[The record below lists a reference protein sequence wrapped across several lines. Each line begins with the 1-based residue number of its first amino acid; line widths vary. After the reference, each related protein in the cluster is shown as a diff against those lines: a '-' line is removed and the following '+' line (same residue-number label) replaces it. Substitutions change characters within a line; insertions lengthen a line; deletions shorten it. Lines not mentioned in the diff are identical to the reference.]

1 MDFGKNLQLLKQK
14 LIKVWDLMVWVSQEQ
29 PAARSGQE
37 KSQLQPGEPA
47 ASSQQ
52 PAAAR
57 SSQRTSQ
64 AARKASQEESQPGG
78 ELVLVSEAIS
88 RAEGGCERSRLL
100 GRDQSP
106 YSPNSF
112 S

>member
-1 MDFGKNLQLLKQK
+1 MAKNLQFFKHK
-14 LIKVWDLMVWVSQEQ
+14 LIKVLNFMVWVSQEQ

-78 ELVLVSEAIS
+78 ELVPQTAL
-88 RAEGGCERSRLL
+88 AEG
-100 GRDQSP
+100 
-106 YSPNSF
+106 F
-112 S
+112 